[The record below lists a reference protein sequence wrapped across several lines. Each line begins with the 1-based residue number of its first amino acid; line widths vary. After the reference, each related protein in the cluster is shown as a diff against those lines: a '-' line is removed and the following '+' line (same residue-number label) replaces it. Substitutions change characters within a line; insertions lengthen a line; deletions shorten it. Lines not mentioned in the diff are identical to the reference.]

1 MTGFTKVNLV
11 NSIVVI
17 IINITLNILWI
28 PHYGIIGA
36 AYATFV
42 SMASLGL
49 LRIVEVNYYI
59 KISPFSIKLLKPVI
73 AGSIMII
80 VLILLKPIVMPMHTL
95 ISLIIVSLVGL
106 FIFFAIL
113 WLLKFDQ
120 DEKEIWS
127 GITMIINKK

>member
-1 MTGFTKVNLV
+1 MAL
-11 NSIVVI
+11 
-17 IINITLNILWI
+17 L
-28 PHYGIIGA
+28 GI
-36 AYATFV
+36 
-42 SMASLGL
+42 
-49 LRIVEVNYYI
+49 LRIIEVNHYV

-73 AGSIMII
+73 AGGIMII

-120 DEKEIWS
+120 DDKEIWS
-127 GITMIINKK
+127 GITMITNKK